1 MFDYFS
7 WRFGS
12 RCAVF
17 LAFSPLVLAPAHAAD
32 EFAMTPA
39 QMQALGVQL
48 QKLAAGSSTEGA
60 AYPARVVLPPRQE
73 QVVSAP
79 LAGVIDQILVSENDA
94 VRAGQPLARLSSP
107 ELGELQLKLMEAAS
121 QNRLAARTLQRE
133 RQLFGEGIIPQ
144 RRVHEAEAAAQQQQ
158 ARQSQSEAALRMAG
172 LDNATLRK
180 VADGAAV
187 DSVVM
192 LRARSS
198 GLVSQL
204 TVKPGQR
211 VQPADALV
219 RIADA
224 SRLWLDVQ
232 VPLSWQA
239 GAGPVK
245 GLPMTVVGREST
257 ATGQSLG
264 ATVSDS
270 QTLMLRAEVTRGT
283 QLLRPGEFVQVR
295 VVMGAAQGWTVPL
308 AAVVRQDDKAYVFVR
323 SDKGFIAKP
332 VTVLASAGQTVR
344 VAGDLQAGQ
353 EVAAGSVIA
362 LKAAW
367 QGTNETKAE
376 GK

>member
-1 MFDYFS
+1 MFDRLS
-7 WRFGS
+7 RRALW
-12 RCAVF
+12 RCAFAV
-17 LAFSPLVLAPAHAAD
+17 LVGQAVLQPAQAAD
-32 EFAMTPA
+32 EFAVTPA
-39 QMQALGVQL
+39 QMQSLGVQL
-48 QKLAAGSSTEGA
+48 QRLEPGNETEGPT
-60 AYPARVVLPPRQE
+60 YPARVVLPPRQE

-79 LAGVIDQILVSENDA
+79 LAGVIDQLLIAENDA
-94 VRAGQPLARLSSP
+94 VRAGQPLARLASP

-133 RQLFGEGIIPQ
+133 RQLFAEGIIPQ
-144 RRVHEAEAAAQQQQ
+144 RRVQEAEAAAAQHQ
-158 ARQSQSEAALRMAG
+158 ARQHQSEAALRLAG
-172 LDNATLRK
+172 LDNATIRR
-180 VADGAAV
+180 VADGATV
-187 DSVVM
+187 DSVVI

-204 TVKPGQR
+204 AIKPGQR

-232 VPLSWQA
+232 IPVTWQ
-239 GAGPVK
+239 GPVK
-245 GLPMTVVGREST
+245 GLPITVVGRESV

-270 QTLMLRAEVTRGT
+270 QTITLRAEVTRGA

-295 VVMGAAQGWTVPL
+295 LPMAAAQGWAVPL
-308 AAVVRQDDKAYVFVR
+308 ASVVRQSDKAFVFVR
-323 SDKGFIAKP
+323 TPKGFVAKP

-353 EVAAGSVIA
+353 EIAATSVIA
-362 LKAAW
+362 LKSAW
-367 QGTNETKAE
+367 QGKGGSN
-376 GK
+376 